1 MAAAA
6 PLPPAFSPRYVVD
19 PGFAKQNSYNPR
31 SGMESLLVAPISR
44 ASANQRAGRAGRTSA
59 GKCYRIYTHWA
70 YMVRARGCVE
80 VWLACSLQSLPR
92 VQLALLR
99 SRIC

>member
-1 MAAAA
+1 MLHV
-6 PLPPAFSPRYVVD
+6 PCSYVVD

-70 YMVRARGCVE
+70 YMVRRRAGGMRCRQRWCAAV
-80 VWLACSLQSLPR
+80 R
-92 VQLALLR
+92 
-99 SRIC
+99 